1 MLHSPRPTPSGFR
14 PRIGVRG
21 RLFAGITMA
30 LRSPQKRMKIAGCRG
45 SLAGK
50 KPHRYGV
57 PHPWTP
63 APYRGTGHAFD
74 RRSDESGGHPGSE
87 SGTCF
92 HRNRSCRLAP
102 AHQGMKS
109 RSCGLVR
116 RIGPAHSATPDP
128 GPSGG
133 QAPALHSSFLAIDH
147 GSTIRRGSPVGSR
160 HRG

>member
-1 MLHSPRPTPSGFR
+1 
-14 PRIGVRG
+14 
-21 RLFAGITMA
+21 MA

-109 RSCGLVR
+109 RSCGLVQ
-116 RIGPAHSATPDP
+116 RIGTVDSAEPHP

-133 QAPALHSSFLAIDH
+133 QAPRLAKSSTAQGPVHSSFLAIDH